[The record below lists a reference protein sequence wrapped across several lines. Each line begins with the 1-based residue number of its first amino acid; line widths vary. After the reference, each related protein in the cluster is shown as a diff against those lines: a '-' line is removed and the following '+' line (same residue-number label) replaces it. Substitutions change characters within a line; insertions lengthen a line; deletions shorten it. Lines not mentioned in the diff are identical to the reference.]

1 MNINEIKKEFPIFS
15 NKVQNN
21 DLVYL
26 DSANSSQ
33 KPRVVVDRIYDFYTK
48 EFSNVGRSI
57 HYLAVAAT
65 NMYENT
71 RVSVQKFINAKDK
84 DEIVFTKGATEAI
97 NLVASTYGQKY
108 LKQGDEVLLT
118 ELEHHSNYV
127 PWHYLRKS
135 KGIKI
140 EFADVNDDGEVTL
153 ESIEKKIN
161 SKTKMIAI
169 THLSNVTGAILPI
182 KEIIALAHSKKIPV
196 LIDGCQGAPH
206 LKLDMQDLDCDFY
219 AISCHKMYG
228 PTGLGILY
236 AKKKWLE
243 ELPPYQGGG
252 GMIGEVK
259 KEGITYGDLPNK
271 YEAGTMQTAQVIAFD
286 ESIKFLNKIG
296 MENVIK
302 HESELINYGQ
312 EILRKNNSVKLIGN
326 PKNKGGVLSFTLD
339 GIHPHDIA
347 TILDED
353 GVAIR
358 AGHHCCQILHDKL
371 NIPASARASLGVY
384 NTKEDLDKLNES
396 LNKCKKVFNTK

>member
-1 MNINEIKKEFPIFS
+1 MSIKNIKKEFPIFN
-15 NKVQNN
+15 NKVHNN

-33 KPRVVVDRIYDFYTK
+33 KPQSVIDKVNDFYGK
-48 EFSNVGRSI
+48 EFSNVGRSV

-65 NMYENT
+65 NLYETT
-71 RVSVQKFINAKDK
+71 RSSVQKYINAKDK
-84 DEIVFTKGATEAI
+84 NEIVFTKGATEAI
-97 NLVASTYGQKY
+97 NLVANTFGQKY
-108 LKQGDEVLLT
+108 LKEGDEILIT

-127 PWHYLRKS
+127 PWHFLRKS

-140 EFADVNDDGEVTL
+140 EFAEINDEGEITL
-153 ESIEKKIN
+153 ESIEKKITP
-161 SKTKMIAI
+161 KTKLIAV

-182 KEIIALAHSKKIPV
+182 KEIIELAHSKNIVV
-196 LIDGCQGAPH
+196 LVDGCQSAPH

-228 PTGLGILY
+228 PTGLGVLY

-252 GMIGEVK
+252 GMIKEVK
-259 KEGITYGDLPNK
+259 KDSISYGDLPNK
-271 YEAGTMQTAQVIAFD
+271 YEAGTMATAQVIAFD
-286 ESIKFLNKIG
+286 QSIKFLEKIG
-296 MENVIK
+296 IENIAN
-302 HESELINYGQ
+302 HEKELIEYGQ

-326 PKNKGGVLSFTLD
+326 PKNRGAVLSFTIE
-339 GIHPHDIA
+339 GVHPHDIA

-371 NIPASARASLGVY
+371 GISASARASLGVY
-384 NTKEDLDKLNES
+384 NTKEDLDQLNS
-396 LNKCKKVFNTK
+396 SINNCKKIFNL

>member
-1 MNINEIKKEFPIFS
+1 MNLSNIKKEFPIFN
-15 NKVQNN
+15 NKK
-21 DLVYL
+21 LVYL

-48 EFSNVGRSI
+48 EFSNVGRSV

-65 NMYENT
+65 NLYENT
-71 RVSVQKFINAKDK
+71 RTSVQKFINAKDAN
-84 DEIVFTKGATEAI
+84 EIVFTKGATEAI
-97 NLVASTYGQKY
+97 NLVASTYGQSH
-108 LKQGDEVLLT
+108 LNEGDEVLLT

-140 EFADVNDDGEVTL
+140 KFAEINEDGDITL
-153 ESIEKKIN
+153 ESIEKKITPR
-161 SKTKMIAI
+161 TKII
-169 THLSNVTGAILPI
+169 GVTHLSNVTGAILPI
-182 KEIIALAHSKKIPV
+182 KEITQFAHSKNIPV
-196 LIDGCQGAPH
+196 LVDGCQGAPH

-259 KEGITYGDLPNK
+259 KESITYGDLPNK
-271 YEAGTMQTAQVIAFD
+271 YEAGTMATAQVIAFD

-302 HESELINYGQ
+302 HEKELIEYGQ
-312 EILRKNNSVKLIGN
+312 ELLRKNNSVKLVGN
-326 PKNKGGVLSFTLD
+326 PKKKGAVLSFTID
-339 GIHPHDIA
+339 GVHPHDIA

-358 AGHHCCQILHDKL
+358 AGHHCCQILHNKL
-371 NIPASARASLGVY
+371 GLTASARASLGIY
-384 NTKEDLDKLNES
+384 NTKDDLDKLNS
-396 LNKCKKVFNTK
+396 SINNCKKIFELK

>member
-1 MNINEIKKEFPIFS
+1 MNINNIKKEFPIFD
-15 NKVQNN
+15 NKVHNN

-48 EFSNVGRSI
+48 EFSNVGRSV

-65 NMYENT
+65 NLYENT
-71 RVSVQKFINAKDK
+71 RTSVQKFINAKDAN
-84 DEIVFTKGATEAI
+84 EIVFTKGATEAI
-97 NLVASTYGQKY
+97 NLVASTFGQNH
-108 LKQGDEVLLT
+108 LKEGDEVLLT

-140 EFADVNDDGEVTL
+140 EFAEINEDGEVTL
-153 ESIEKKIN
+153 ESIEKKIKP
-161 SKTKMIAI
+161 KTKII
-169 THLSNVTGAILPI
+169 GVTHLSNVTGAILPI
-182 KEIIALAHSKKIPV
+182 KEIVQLAHSKNIPV
-196 LIDGCQGAPH
+196 LVDGCQGAPH

-271 YEAGTMQTAQVIAFD
+271 YEAGTMATAQVIAFD

-296 MENVIK
+296 MDKIIK
-302 HESELINYGQ
+302 HEKELIEYGQ

-326 PKNKGGVLSFTLD
+326 PKTKGSVLSFTID

-371 NIPASARASLGVY
+371 DIAASARASLGVY
-384 NTKEDLDKLNES
+384 NTKDDLDKLNS
-396 LNKCKKVFNTK
+396 SINKCKKIFELK

>member
-1 MNINEIKKEFPIFS
+1 MNISNIKKEFPIFD
-15 NKVQNN
+15 NKVHNN

-48 EFSNVGRSI
+48 EFSNVGRSV

-65 NMYENT
+65 NLYENT
-71 RVSVQKFINAKDK
+71 RTSVQKFINAKDAN
-84 DEIVFTKGATEAI
+84 EIVFTKGATEAI
-97 NLVASTYGQKY
+97 NLVASTFGQNH
-108 LKQGDEVLLT
+108 LKEGDEVLLT

-140 EFADVNDDGEVTL
+140 EFAEINEDGEVTL
-153 ESIEKKIN
+153 ESIEKKITP
-161 SKTKMIAI
+161 KTKII
-169 THLSNVTGAILPI
+169 GVTHLSNVTGAILPI
-182 KEIIALAHSKKIPV
+182 KEIVQLAHSKNIPV
-196 LIDGCQGAPH
+196 LVDGCQGAPH

-259 KEGITYGDLPNK
+259 KDGITYGDLPNK
-271 YEAGTMQTAQVIAFD
+271 YEAGTMATAQVIAFD

-296 MENVIK
+296 MDNIIK
-302 HESELINYGQ
+302 HEKELIEYGQ

-326 PKNKGGVLSFTLD
+326 PKTKGSVLSFTID

-371 NIPASARASLGVY
+371 DIAASARASLGVY
-384 NTKEDLDKLNES
+384 NSKSDIDVLSNAIK
-396 LNKCKKVFNTK
+396 KCNKVFNT

>member
-1 MNINEIKKEFPIFS
+1 M
-15 NKVQNN
+15 
-21 DLVYL
+21 YL

-33 KPRVVVDRIYDFYTK
+33 KPQVVIDRIYDFYTK

-84 DEIVFTKGATEAI
+84 NEIVFTKGATEAI

-108 LKQGDEVLLT
+108 LKSGDEVLLT

-135 KGIKI
+135 KGVKI

-153 ESIEKKIN
+153 ESIEKKIT

-182 KEIIALAHSKKIPV
+182 KEITELAHSKNIPV

-206 LKLDMQDLDCDFY
+206 LKLDMQDIDCDFY

-296 MENVIK
+296 MENIIK
-302 HESELINYGQ
+302 HETELINYGQ

>member
-1 MNINEIKKEFPIFS
+1 MNILNIKKEFPIF
-15 NKVQNN
+15 NKKVHNN

-33 KPRVVVDRIYDFYTK
+33 KPKSVIDRVNEFYSK
-48 EFSNVGRSI
+48 EFSNIGRSV

-65 NMYENT
+65 NLYENT
-71 RVSVQKFINAKDK
+71 RSSMQKYINAKDK
-84 DEIVFTKGATEAI
+84 NEIVFTKGATEAI
-97 NLVASTYGQKY
+97 NLVANTFGQKF
-108 LKQGDEVLLT
+108 LKEGDEILIT

-127 PWHYLRKS
+127 PWHFLRKS

-140 EFADVNDDGEVTL
+140 EFAEVNDDGEVTI
-153 ESIEKKIN
+153 ESINKKIT
-161 SKTKMIAI
+161 SKTKLIAI

-182 KEIIALAHSKKIPV
+182 KEITELAHSKNILV
-196 LIDGCQGAPH
+196 LVDGCQGAPH

-252 GMIGEVK
+252 GMIKEVK
-259 KEGITYGDLPNK
+259 KDGISYGDLPNK
-271 YEAGTMQTAQVIAFD
+271 YEAGTMATAQVIAFD
-286 ESIKFLNKIG
+286 QSIKFLEKIG
-296 MENVIK
+296 INNIINHEHELME
-302 HESELINYGQ
+302 YGK
-312 EILRKNNSVKLIGN
+312 EILKKNNSVKLVGN
-326 PKNKGGVLSFTLD
+326 PKKRGAVLSFTIE

-358 AGHHCCQILHDKL
+358 AGHHCCQILHEKL
-371 NIPASARASLGVY
+371 GITATARASLGIY
-384 NTKEDLDKLNES
+384 NTKEDFDKLNS
-396 LNKCKKVFNTK
+396 SINKCKKIFNLK